1 MTYFFFLNECRKSLK
16 YLNLI
21 IYLSLVDIKIRYSKT
36 IIGPLWTSLSIGIFV
51 VSFGIIGSKLWNQDI
66 KDFMPFFSSGYITWI
81 LISNIISEST
91 STLSNSART
100 LKSINT
106 PYLVFLI
113 SMVLKN
119 LIIFFHHLLVYFLI
133 CLFLDYKI
141 NSYLLFIVPS
151 VFIIFL
157 IGIMFSFIWSILC
170 TRYNDLSQFTSNLL
184 QIFFFLTPVFW
195 PADKL
200 QGIYFK
206 LLVELNPIYQILNLI
221 RQPLLGNMI
230 AIENLMY
237 ALLILLVLLI
247 CCLII
252 GNKVKKD
259 IIFFI

>member
-1 MTYFFFLNECRKSLK
+1 MKRFFFINECKKSIK

-21 IYLSLVDIKIRYSKT
+21 IYLSFIDIKIRYSKT

-66 KDFMPFFSSGYITWI
+66 ADFMPFFSSGYVTWI

-106 PYLVFLI
+106 PYIVFLI

-119 LIIFFHHLLVYFLI
+119 LIIFCHHLLVYFII
-133 CLFLDYKI
+133 CWYLEYKI
-141 NSYLLFIVPS
+141 NLYILLLVPS

-170 TRYNDLSQFTSNLL
+170 SRYNDLSQFTSNLL

-195 PADKL
+195 PAERL

-206 LLVELNPIYQILNLI
+206 VLVELNPIYQILNI
-221 RQPLLGNMI
+221 VRQPLLGNTIMI
-230 AIENLMY
+230 DNLIY
-237 ALLILLVLLI
+237 IFFISLILFIL
-247 CCLII
+247 CLII
-252 GNKVKKD
+252 GNRVKRD